1 MAPKYSANP
10 LKAAL
15 STARNGERSARQ
27 RRGTTPFE
35 KSLASQ
41 FGLELAPSIHL
52 QASTFRAAVAQG
64 KAQTQAGKQ
73 QLAAGA
79 QTISD
84 MTSIFKQSASQQAAA
99 AAVAKA
105 RAVQAATGASDD
117 ATAQFAQSLMMAQL
131 DSERRIS
138 EQKEMM
144 KFQMNLENKAA
155 AQAGRTSYA
164 PAIQAIGTQAPSLAV
179 GVADAVRV
187 AIEGNG
193 GTTEG
198 LDIGSTAAS
207 IVQSIGYT
215 GEEPEGALAFDMVR
229 NMLMG
234 GRMTAGDAF
243 KGALMKQYGSMPG
256 FEKWGESIAESAI
269 DSARVAVQARWLAI
283 TKDDDTA
290 ARASMDA
297 WAVGGIGTPQQRLAA
312 ASSSAYNPAG

>member
-64 KAQTQAGKQ
+64 QAQAQAGKQ
-73 QLAAGA
+73 QLKAGA

-105 RAVQAATGASDD
+105 RAVQQATGASDD
-117 ATAQFAQSLMMAQL
+117 ATAQFAQSLMMAEL
-131 DSERRIS
+131 DSQRRIS

-144 KFQMNLENKAA
+144 KFQMNLEDKAA
-155 AQAGRTSYA
+155 SQAGRTSYA
-164 PAIQAIGTQAPSLAV
+164 PAIAAISEQAPSLAV
-179 GVADAVRV
+179 GVADGVRAAV
-187 AIEGNG
+187 AANDNAY
-193 GTTEG
+193 EG
-198 LDIGSTAAS
+198 LSIGETATS
-207 IVQSIGYT
+207 IVQNLGFT
-215 GEEPEGALAFDMVR
+215 GEEPEGALAFDMAR

-234 GRMTAGDAF
+234 SRMTAGEAF
-243 KGALMKQYGSMPG
+243 KSALVKQYGQMPG
-256 FEKWGESIAESAI
+256 FEKWGESVANTAVDRATI
-269 DSARVAVQARWLAI
+269 AVQKRWRELQNPEPQPPGFW
-283 TKDDDTA
+283 D
-290 ARASMDA
+290 
-297 WAVGGIGTPQQRLAA
+297 WTPNF
-312 ASSSAYNPAG
+312 SSES